1 MKTVATK
8 RMGLAPWFCSLL
20 LMCCGSNAWAATFC
34 YSYGATLVMNFTV
47 PSTLTIPKNA
57 PNGTVIYNSPQK
69 SPTGAPTFKCDV
81 PGSWGYTNARGS
93 TASDT
98 DPSPIGDTGL
108 GWRLSYGKTYAP
120 AYPEGS
126 LNAASYTFVNS
137 VGFTLY
143 KIGEIKSGA
152 IDSGQL
158 GNLVGFGLN
167 IIQLNL
173 ANSITFTEVSCQTPS
188 VNIDLGKQYSSKFG
202 GIGSTIGQKA
212 FNIALNDCP
221 SGLSSISYRLDPVN
235 PAFDAK
241 QGVLALD
248 AGGATGVGIQI
259 TDSNNAVVTLGEA
272 HRFLDTSPSGN
283 YLIPLQAAYY
293 KTADKIE
300 PGKANA
306 ALQFTIT
313 YQ

>member
-1 MKTVATK
+1 MRLV
-8 RMGLAPWFCSLL
+8 PWFCTLW
-20 LMCCGSNAWAATFC
+20 LMCSGNNAWAAFC
-34 YSYGATLVMNFTV
+34 YASGGPATMSFTV
-47 PSTLTIPKNA
+47 PSTLIIPKNT
-57 PNGTVIYNSPQK
+57 PNGTVVYNSPQK
-69 SPTGAPTFKCDV
+69 KATGAPSFRCDV
-81 PGSWGYTNARGS
+81 PGYWGYKNGRGS

-98 DPSPIGDTGL
+98 KPSPIGDTGL
-108 GWRLSYGKTYAP
+108 GWRMTYSTSFAP
-120 AYPEGS
+120 AYPKGS
-126 LNAASYTFVNS
+126 LSATSYNLGDAI
-137 VGFTLY
+137 GFTLF
-143 KIGEIKSGA
+143 KIGEVKPGTL
-152 IDSGQL
+152 DSGNL
-158 GNLVGFGLN
+158 GTVVGFGLDIVN
-167 IIQLNL
+167 LNL
-173 ANSITFTEVSCQTPS
+173 ANSIIFTEVSCQTPS
-188 VNIDLGKQYSSKFG
+188 VNVDLGKQYSSKFG